1 MGDELVIR
9 GIFFDAA
16 GVFYDRHETTTA
28 FAVRRLRE
36 LGYPGELSEANKA
49 DKQELHTL
57 ANEGRISH
65 KLYWDK
71 VLLLYGLADSAIRQQ
86 LRDQVLA
93 QTFDVF
99 AYPGGREAMAGL
111 QARGFILGIV
121 TDTIYPVEWKM
132 AWLEQV
138 GIAEFIKI
146 VSCSS
151 VLGLHKPQPEMYLDA
166 LQQAKLSPREAAF
179 VGHDAIELDGARR
192 AGLATVA
199 VNYDAAAKADYYV
212 ESLLGLLDVPIF
224 QVSRQVQACLKWGP
238 PR

>member
-1 MGDELVIR
+1 MIR

-16 GVFYDRHETTTA
+16 GVFYDREETTTA
-28 FAVRRLRE
+28 FAVRRLKE

-49 DKQELHTL
+49 RKRELHRL

-65 KLYWDK
+65 KVYWDK
-71 VLLLYGLADSAIRQQ
+71 VLFMYGLVDSAARQQ
-86 LRDQVLA
+86 LTEQVLA
-93 QTFDVF
+93 QTFNVF

-111 QARGFILGIV
+111 QARGFILGII

-132 AWLEQV
+132 KWLEKV
-138 GIAEFIKI
+138 GVAEFIRI

-151 VLGLHKPQPEMYLDA
+151 VLGAHKPQPEMYLNA
-166 LQQAKLSPREAAF
+166 LHQARLSPREAAF

-199 VNYDAAAKADYYV
+199 VNHDAAANADYYV
-212 ESLLGLLDVPIF
+212 DSLLGLLKVPIF
-224 QVSRQVQACLKWGP
+224 KPLP
-238 PR
+238 